1 MSDMED
7 GELSDSELDN
17 EAESDNSDQSPMGSD
32 SECGENPTG
41 LFDALAAAQE
51 AGERY
56 RMLEDGGVD
65 ESCRLADNFLVMAF
79 KDAISHSW
87 VEVATQ
93 TASESEVDTAWRVGD
108 SCEAVFS
115 EDGEYYRAKVIL
127 VKEWRNAAVVRFSG
141 YGNEEEV
148 KMEDMI
154 KLSQNPSKKRKKR
167 PVKKKRKSRQR
178 NKSGAP
184 VDSSASNL

>member
-1 MSDMED
+1 MSDMEE
-7 GELSDSELDN
+7 GELSDSDMDN
-17 EAESDNSDQSPMGSD
+17 EAESDNSDQSPMGSG
-32 SECGENPTG
+32 SECGENPIS

-56 RMLEDGGVD
+56 RLLEDGGVD
-65 ESCRLADNFLVMAF
+65 ESQRLADNFLVQAF

-87 VEVATQ
+87 AEDGTQ
-93 TASESEVDTAWRVGD
+93 TSSECVTDTAWKIGD

-148 KMEDMI
+148 KMEDMV
-154 KLSQNPSKKRKKR
+154 KLSPNPSKKRKKR

-178 NKSGAP
+178 NKSGQP
-184 VDSSASNL
+184 VAS

>member
-1 MSDMED
+1 MSDPEP
-7 GELSDSELDN
+7 GELSDSDCEM
-17 EAESDNSDQSPMGSD
+17 EAEQDSDGSLVG
-32 SECGENPTG
+32 SEPEYGSNPTG

-56 RMLEDGGVD
+56 KMLENGGID
-65 ESCRLADNFLVMAF
+65 ETCRLSDNFFVEAF

-87 VEVATQ
+87 IEAPP
-93 TASESEVDTAWRVGD
+93 AASSESELDTSWRVGD
-108 SCEAVFS
+108 RCDALFS

-127 VKEWRNAAVVRFSG
+127 VKEWKNAAVVRFSD

-148 KMEDMI
+148 KMVDMT
-154 KLSQNPSKKRKKR
+154 KLAQNPSKKRKKR
-167 PVKKKRKSRQR
+167 PAKKKRKSRHR

-184 VDSSASNL
+184 VAS